1 MDPGKTCVS
10 LPTARPKINTLQPD
24 QARLRSD
31 FPFAVIG
38 VPACTA
44 RKACSDSGKRPITV
58 NKRSGRDHP
67 VTPPGNI
74 AV

>member
-1 MDPGKTCVS
+1 MGPGKTCVS
-10 LPTARPKINTLQPD
+10 LPTARLKINTPQPD
-24 QARLRSD
+24 QARLRSV

-44 RKACSDSGKRPITV
+44 RKACSDSGKRPINV
-58 NKRSGRDHP
+58 NKRPWRDHP
-67 VTPPGNI
+67 VTPPGKN